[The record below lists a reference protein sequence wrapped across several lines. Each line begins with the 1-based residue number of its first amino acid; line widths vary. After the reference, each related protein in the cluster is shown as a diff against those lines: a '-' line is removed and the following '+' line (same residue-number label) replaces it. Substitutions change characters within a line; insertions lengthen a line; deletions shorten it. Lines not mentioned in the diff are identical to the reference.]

1 MFVFKRAI
9 KKATTNINADEAI
22 RKLESFL
29 DENSPNFLIGF
40 IESLIS
46 SKTQLLTPNL
56 KTQFCPV

>member
-46 SKTQLLTPNL
+46 SKMQLLTLNL